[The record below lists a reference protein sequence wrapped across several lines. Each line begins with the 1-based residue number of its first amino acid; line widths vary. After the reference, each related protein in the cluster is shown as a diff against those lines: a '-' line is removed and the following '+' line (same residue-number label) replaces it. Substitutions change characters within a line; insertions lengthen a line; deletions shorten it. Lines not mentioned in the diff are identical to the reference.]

1 LLEQKLLGDRR
12 FRIGSFKGAAQQYSE
27 AIELRPSHVLY
38 SNRSACYCGLL
49 EYALALRDAN
59 KCIEL
64 DEKWPKGYARKGAAL
79 QGLNKLDEAITTYE
93 KGLEV
98 GRETGLDKKGLEM
111 FESGKKSAAQAKSAA
126 EAAAKVEMEAE
137 EGVDLGIEVGTAAAM
152 GVLPKP
158 KPKPSPSPRPN
169 A

>member
-1 LLEQKLLGDRR
+1 MPEQKLLGDRR
-12 FRIGSFKGAAQQYSE
+12 FKIGNFSSAAAYYSE
-27 AIELRPSHVLY
+27 AIELHPSHVLY
-38 SNRSACYCGLL
+38 SNRSACYCGL
-49 EYALALRDAN
+49 YQYGLALRDAS
-59 KCIEL
+59 KCIDL
-64 DEKWPKGYARKGAAL
+64 DEKWPKGYHRKGAAL